1 MGLFLAVRLPG
12 PALLA
17 SIVGVIVSL
26 ALLGYW
32 VLRPSW
38 RRLGVFAGAFA
49 VLVAAFLAMRPSNQ
63 RDWMPDVRLI
73 PTGTVTGHQVQIHN
87 VRNNTYQSETTYAV
101 RFEDRTYDLD
111 RIQGLDLFLISW
123 GPRHIAHTILSF
135 DFGGGDHLA
144 FSIETRK
151 ERHEEYSAIRGFFR
165 EYELCV
171 VAGDERDL
179 IRLRSNYRK
188 ESVRL
193 YHLNTPPAKAREVFM
208 DYVDRIN
215 GLAAHPEWYNALTDN
230 CTTALIVPV
239 RRHSSRLPWSWK
251 LVASGHLDELLYDA
265 GFLDRSAPFAELRER
280 VLINDRAQLANDDP
294 AFSLRIREGQP
305 APRNASA
312 R

>member
-1 MGLFLAVRLPG
+1 
-12 PALLA
+12 
-17 SIVGVIVSL
+17 
-26 ALLGYW
+26 
-32 VLRPSW
+32 
-38 RRLGVFAGAFA
+38 
-49 VLVAAFLAMRPSNQ
+49 
-63 RDWMPDVRLI
+63 
-73 PTGTVTGHQVQIHN
+73 
-87 VRNNTYQSETTYAV
+87 
-101 RFEDRTYDLD
+101 
-111 RIQGLDLFLISW
+111 
-123 GPRHIAHTILSF
+123 
-135 DFGGGDHLA
+135 
-144 FSIETRK
+144 
-151 ERHEEYSAIRGFFR
+151 
-165 EYELCV
+165 V